1 MVKEGDVVANL
12 DGSLGDFGGH
22 PFFGAAGILNAH
34 SLRPWDAWT
43 RSPCSL
49 LVLGMRQFN
58 AFQHNVPDFK
68 QRLFDFSEA
77 RRRQWELETGRELP
91 SVAINEG
98 SRVGSRA
105 GSTASS
111 RITSQ
116 RGSRVQSPRAQGPG
130 AAANAQPASQKRSA
144 QPPAPVQAQARRS
157 SESGLTAPPPL
168 PPGGGAKKE
177 EARPST
183 KAPSKG
189 PSSSSV
195 SLEAALTMQAGMR
208 GMLTRRSWKTKK
220 DLQSMRSVETSI
232 DTLKEMDNS
241 SKRHGS
247 SPPSPN
253 AKR

>member
-1 MVKEGDVVANL
+1 MVKDGDVVANL

-22 PFFGAAGILNAH
+22 PFFGAAGILNTH

-43 RSPCSL
+43 RTPCNL

-58 AFQHNVPDFK
+58 AFQQGVPDFK

-130 AAANAQPASQKRSA
+130 AAANAQSASQKRSV
-144 QPPAPVQAQARRS
+144 QPPAPVQAQGRRA

-168 PPGGGAKKE
+168 PAGVGKKE
-177 EARPST
+177 DAR
-183 KAPSKG
+183 

-232 DTLKEMDNS
+232 DTLKEIDNS

-247 SPPSPN
+247 TPSPN